1 MATTLV
7 NNEINTI
14 SEKLLIYNR
23 EFFSKISSAGGQNG
37 LLSETTALKDV
48 VKLNIPA
55 TTTETKYST
64 DQFGKFIKKII
75 NFNIK
80 NFSNLAET
88 ESELCF
94 VNRTAEGVFG
104 YQNNIRDTLINT
116 LKVVNVFVDILEAYK
131 YCIDN
136 EDKTTFDTG
145 YTVDIKIER
154 IELVSDKT
162 RFWDIATTRLVPG
175 SDNRNVGFIRTV
187 TLSGAAETKKNVLFL
202 SIQSFNTEMGADD
215 YNYKDFFT
223 KGGSAEIASAT
234 NFLIVGAMSN
244 PATDTTSIGTYKFQ
258 KYSGEDVQ
266 KITELSLI
274 DRDRILIV
282 LLLKTLFELD
292 TTFRK
297 QSVYALYYYYKFVQ
311 LYFTLIIH
319 VSNVMFH
326 DVKLSGGTSAFRI
339 ATFNTTTNKKTHG
352 VSAIEFYNSSSTT
365 AVKTATGLGITRAGD
380 FVKVTG
386 SPAPSAVANLSD
398 DGSVINRGKGY
409 FQSPTLELTPSTKTL
424 KATIVPM
431 VYAEATLTND
441 QNIERLDNVI
451 KEINET
457 ITVLLDD
464 LSSTYSLLDNRLV
477 ITTNSGVTDGALQ
490 TRVYPSPDK
499 KVIIR
504 VSKPSIISALNSLKD
519 KYVIVSD
526 CIIYDRL
533 NKYSYEIESIKDDVS
548 TEFEITINAVFV
560 DTDIPF
566 KDRSVQV
573 YRSDDGNVLPTKPA
587 NLAAAKRYNTSTDF
601 LEIKMKDTSSY
612 KTNYISTRNY
622 IYDLEKDIA
631 FMTSKVERQ
640 NTIYETQNSKK
651 IFLERQILAY
661 NIILAIILLILVA
674 INVVKVD
681 KEIVKTVSLSCLGV
695 IILLFVIYFIS
706 NMTYVE
712 TFAVDSGN
720 PLYALGNSG
729 YIAVPTSN
737 EYGSGGVYATY
748 MTKKIATLN
757 REIAKLNMRFISYFE
772 KLIITLPASDNF
784 DFYKEINEI
793 VENDKENKSFTNKTL
808 GYSKNQNVN
817 NINSIKYELEN
828 NKLYLNTILISAI
841 IFVGLY
847 NMYINYLTDDKYL
860 SLMIF
865 IFMIIFIII
874 LSYYYITANRR
885 VKTVF
890 KNIYWGPE
898 FSKSF

>member
-37 LLSETTALKDV
+37 LLHETTALKDV

-55 TTTETKYST
+55 ATTDTKYST

-80 NFSNLAET
+80 NFPNLAET

-94 VNRTAEGVFG
+94 VNRTAEGLLG
-104 YQNNIRDTLINT
+104 YQTNIRDTLINT

-136 EDKTTFDTG
+136 EDKATFDSG
-145 YTVDIKIER
+145 YAVDTIIER
-154 IELVSDKT
+154 IELVSDKS
-162 RFWDIATTRLVPG
+162 RFWHSSAFVPS
-175 SDNRNVGFIRTV
+175 SDNRNVGFIRPV
-187 TLSGAAETKKNVLFL
+187 TLSGAGETSKKVLFL
-202 SIQSFNTEMGADD
+202 SIQSFNTEMVADN
-215 YNYKDFFT
+215 YNYKDIFT
-223 KGGSAEIASAT
+223 KDGTTDVDAATKFLKAEARSVPT
-234 NFLIVGAMSN
+234 TET
-244 PATDTTSIGTYKFQ
+244 TDIGPYKHQ
-258 KYSGEDVQ
+258 RYSGEEVP

-274 DRDRILIV
+274 DRDKTLIF

-352 VSAIEFYNSSSTT
+352 VSAIEFTVAGATGKTT
-365 AVKTATGLGITRAGD
+365 ASL
-380 FVKVTG
+380 
-386 SPAPSAVANLSD
+386 SAVASSGAFVTV
-398 DGSVINRGKGY
+398 GSTAPTSGNGASLTTTNVITRGKGY
-409 FQSPTLELTPSTKTL
+409 LQNPTLSVTGADSVTTSLN
-424 KATIVPM
+424 ATIVPM

-441 QNIERLDNVI
+441 KNIERLDEVI

-477 ITTNSGVTDGALQ
+477 ITTNSAVTDTAQQ
-490 TRVYPSPDK
+490 TSVYPSLTD

-519 KYVIVSD
+519 KYEIERD
-526 CIIYDRL
+526 CIIYDRI
-533 NKYSYEIESIKDDVS
+533 NKYSYEIESIYYDDP
-548 TEFEITINAVFV
+548 TKFEITINAVFV
-560 DTDIPF
+560 DTDIPLD
-566 KDRSVQV
+566 DRSVQV
-573 YRSDDGNVLPTKPA
+573 YRTYEGTVLSTKPA
-587 NLAAAKRYNTSTDF
+587 LATPTKYATATDF

-612 KTNYISTRNY
+612 KTKYISTRND
-622 IYDLEKDIA
+622 IYDLEKAIA

-712 TFAVDSGN
+712 TFAVTSGN
-720 PLYALGNSG
+720 PLYALGNAG
-729 YIAVPTSN
+729 YISTNSD
-737 EYGSGGVYATY
+737 YGSGSVSANY
-748 MTKKIATLN
+748 MTKKVETLN
-757 REIAKLNMRFISYFE
+757 REITKLNMRFIGYFE

-784 DFYKEINEI
+784 DFYKEITE
-793 VENDKENKSFTNKTL
+793 VVTNDKENKNFTKDTL

>member
-7 NNEINTI
+7 NNEINMI

-55 TTTETKYST
+55 ATTEAKYST

-80 NFSNLAET
+80 NVSNLAET

-94 VNRTAEGVFG
+94 VNKTAEGTLG
-104 YQNNIRDTLINT
+104 YQTNIKDTLINT

-136 EDKTTFDTG
+136 EDKVTFDTG
-145 YTVDIKIER
+145 YAADTEIKR
-154 IELVSDKT
+154 IELVSDKS
-162 RFWDIATTRLVPG
+162 RFWHSSAFVPG
-175 SDNRNVGFIRTV
+175 SDNRNVGFIRPV
-187 TLSGAAETKKNVLFL
+187 TLSGAGQTSKNVLFL
-202 SIQSFNTEMGADD
+202 SIQSFNTEMGDDD

-223 KGGSAEIASAT
+223 KGGSAEVNAAT
-234 NFLIVGAMSN
+234 KFLKIEARST
-244 PATDTTSIGTYKFQ
+244 PATDTTDIGDYKHQ
-258 KYSGEDVQ
+258 RYSGEEVP

-274 DRDRILIV
+274 DRDKTLIV

-326 DVKLSGGTSAFRI
+326 DVKLNGTSAFRI

-352 VSAIEFYNSSSTT
+352 VSAIEFYNTGSAT
-365 AVKTATGLGITRAGD
+365 AVKTASGVTAAGD
-380 FVKVTG
+380 FVKVPG
-386 SPAPSAVANLSD
+386 SQIPSTDANLSSN
-398 DGSVINRGKGY
+398 GSVIIRGKGY
-409 FQSPTLELTPSTKTL
+409 LQSPTLNLTPSSKTL

-431 VYAEATLTND
+431 VYAETALTND
-441 QNIERLDNVI
+441 ENIWRLDTVI

-477 ITTNSGVTDGALQ
+477 ITTNSGVTESEQ
-490 TRVYPSPDK
+490 TIVYPSSTN
-499 KVIIR
+499 KVTIR
-504 VSKPSIISALNSLKD
+504 VLKPSIISALNSLKD
-519 KYVIVSD
+519 KYNIEND

-533 NKYSYEIESIKDDVS
+533 YKYSYDIKSIEYNTTNI
-548 TEFEITINAVFV
+548 EITINAVFV
-560 DTDIPF
+560 DTDIPLN
-566 KDRSVQV
+566 DRSVRV
-573 YRSDDGNVLPTKPA
+573 YRSDDGNVLQTKPA
-587 NLAAAKRYNTSTDF
+587 LETPKQYATTKDF

-612 KTNYISTRNY
+612 KTNYISIRNE
-622 IYDLEKDIA
+622 IYDLEEKIA
-631 FMTSKVERQ
+631 FKTSKVERQ

-712 TFAVDSGN
+712 TFAVTSGNAVTIAN
-720 PLYALGNSG
+720 PLYALGNAGFISS
-729 YIAVPTSN
+729 TSN
-737 EYGSGGVYATY
+737 DYGSGSVSATY
-748 MTKKIATLN
+748 TAKKIKILN
-757 REIAKLNMRFISYFE
+757 GEINKLNMRFISYFE
-772 KLIITLPASDNF
+772 KLIITLPASENF
-784 DFYKEINEI
+784 DFYKEIKEV
-793 VENDKENKSFTNKTL
+793 VENDKENKNFTNNTL
-808 GYSKNQNVN
+808 DYSKNQNEN
-817 NINSIKYELEN
+817 NINSVKYELEN

>member
-7 NNEINTI
+7 NYEINTI

-64 DQFGKFIKKII
+64 DQFGKFIKQII

-80 NFSNLAET
+80 NYPNLAET

-94 VNRTAEGVFG
+94 VNRTAEGGFG
-104 YQNNIRDTLINT
+104 YQTNIRDTLINT

-154 IELVSDKT
+154 IELVSDKS
-162 RFWDIATTRLVPG
+162 RFWYSSAFVPG
-175 SDNRNVGFIRTV
+175 PDNRNVGFIRPV
-187 TLSGAAETKKNVLFL
+187 TLSGAGETSKNVLFL
-202 SIQSFNTEMGADD
+202 SIQSFNTEMVAND
-215 YNYKDFFT
+215 YNYKDIFT
-223 KGGSAEIASAT
+223 KEGSVEVDAAT
-234 NFLIVGAMSN
+234 KFLKNEARTT
-244 PATDTTSIGTYKFQ
+244 PTTETTDIGNYKYQ
-258 KYSGEDVQ
+258 KYSELTDVT
-266 KITELSLI
+266 KLTELSLI
-274 DRDRILIV
+274 DRDKTLIF

-326 DVKLSGGTSAFRI
+326 DVKLSGGTSAYRI

-352 VSAIEFYNSSSTT
+352 VSAIEFTVAGANS
-365 AVKTATGLGITRAGD
+365 KTATLSAVASTGD
-380 FVKVTG
+380 FVTVGSTAPTTG
-386 SPAPSAVANLSD
+386 NVANLTT
-398 DGSVINRGKGY
+398 GNVLKRGKGY
-409 FQSPTLELTPSTKTL
+409 LQNPTLSVTGANSVTTSL

-441 QNIERLDNVI
+441 ENIERLDTVI

-457 ITVLLDD
+457 ITFLLDD
-464 LSSTYSLLDNRLV
+464 LSSTYSQLDNRLV
-477 ITTNSGVTDGALQ
+477 ITTNSGVTDAEQ
-490 TRVYPSPDK
+490 TRVYSSTDN

-504 VSKPSIISALNSLKD
+504 VLKPSIISALYSLKD
-519 KYVIVSD
+519 KYLIVSD

-533 NKYSYEIESIKDDVS
+533 NKYSYEIESIKDDVP
-548 TEFEITINAVFV
+548 TEFEITIKAVFV
-560 DTDIPF
+560 DTDIPLN
-566 KDRSVQV
+566 DRSVQV
-573 YRSDDGNVLPTKPA
+573 YRTDDGTVISTKPA
-587 NLAAAKRYNTSTDF
+587 NLSAATKYSTAKDF

-612 KTNYISTRNY
+612 KTKYISTRND

-712 TFAVDSGN
+712 TFAVASAN
-720 PLYALGNSG
+720 PLYALGNAG
-729 YIAVPTSN
+729 YIAATSYD
-737 EYGSGGVYATY
+737 YGSNSVSATY
-748 MTKKIATLN
+748 MPKKVATLN
-757 REIAKLNMRFISYFE
+757 REINKLNTRFISYFE

-784 DFYKEINEI
+784 DFYKEITE
-793 VENDKENKSFTNKTL
+793 VVTNDKENKSFTNKTL

>member
-55 TTTETKYST
+55 ATTDTKYST

-80 NFSNLAET
+80 NFPNLAET

-104 YQNNIRDTLINT
+104 YQTNIRDTLINT

-131 YCIDN
+131 NCIDN
-136 EDKTTFDTG
+136 EDKAATFDSG
-145 YTVDIKIER
+145 YTVDINIER
-154 IELVSDKT
+154 IELVSDKS
-162 RFWDIATTRLVPG
+162 RFWHSSAFVPG
-175 SDNRNVGFIRTV
+175 SDNRNVGFIRPV
-187 TLSGAAETKKNVLFL
+187 TLSGAGQTTKNVLFL

-215 YNYKDFFT
+215 YNYKDIFT
-223 KGGSAEIASAT
+223 KAGSAEVDAAT
-234 NFLIVGAMSN
+234 KFLTAGARTTTTTVT
-244 PATDTTSIGTYKFQ
+244 TDIGDYKHQ
-258 KYSGEDVQ
+258 RYSGEEVP

-274 DRDRILIV
+274 DRDKALIF

-326 DVKLSGGTSAFRI
+326 DVKLSGGTSAYRI

-352 VSAIEFYNSSSTT
+352 VSAIEFTVAGT
-365 AVKTATGLGITRAGD
+365 AGSKTAKLSAVASSATSAS
-380 FVKVTG
+380 FVKVG
-386 SPAPSAVANLSD
+386 SITPTTDATMTIGNV
-398 DGSVINRGKGY
+398 VTRGKGY
-409 FQSPTLELTPSTKTL
+409 QQNPTLSVTGADSVTISL
-424 KATIVPM
+424 KSTIVPM
-431 VYAEATLTND
+431 VYAEAILTND
-441 QNIERLDNVI
+441 ENIERLDTVI

-457 ITVLLDD
+457 ITFLLDD

-477 ITTNSGVTDGALQ
+477 ITTNSGVTDTAQQ
-490 TRVYPSPDK
+490 TSVYPATDN

-519 KYVIVSD
+519 KYVIERD

-533 NKYSYEIESIKDDVS
+533 NKYSYEIESIKYDVP

-560 DTDIPF
+560 DTDIPLN
-566 KDRSVQV
+566 DRSVQV
-573 YRSDDGNVLPTKPA
+573 YRTNDGTVIQTKPTLASPTKYSTA
-587 NLAAAKRYNTSTDF
+587 TDF

-612 KTNYISTRNY
+612 KTKYISTRND
-622 IYDLEKDIA
+622 IYDLEKNIA

-712 TFAVDSGN
+712 TFAVASGN
-720 PLYALGNSG
+720 PLYALGNAG
-729 YIAVPTSN
+729 YIAATSYD
-737 EYGSGGVYATY
+737 YGSNSVSTTY

-757 REIAKLNMRFISYFE
+757 REINKLNMRFISYFE

-784 DFYKEINEI
+784 DFYKEITE
-793 VENDKENKSFTNKTL
+793 VVRNDKENKTFTNNTL
-808 GYSKNQNVN
+808 GYSKNQNAN
-817 NINSIKYELEN
+817 NINSVKYELEN